1 MWAVG
6 FQYKRMFNNGF
17 LYRRVY
23 IIARF
28 RRSIGDRRVLDME
41 YPFKEV
47 DFATYCPK
55 CKYEDV
61 EDIKDPCN
69 ECLDYPMNEN
79 TVKPVNYIPKKKG

>member
-1 MWAVG
+1 
-6 FQYKRMFNNGF
+6 
-17 LYRRVY
+17 
-23 IIARF
+23 
-28 RRSIGDRRVLDME
+28 ME

-47 DFATYCPK
+47 DFTTYCPK